1 MSGGDFCSA
10 LPERLF
16 EMTNSVMTGCEVN
29 AIAAAILYREARL
42 LDHGEWSEWVAMYR
56 EDAVYWVPAWLDEY
70 QTTSDPATQVSLVYH
85 DQRRGLE
92 ERIARIESRK
102 SITALPLPRTV
113 HQVSNPEAEETE
125 PGQIFCHSG
134 FSVHVY
140 DPRVAKEHVRHGR
153 YQHTLIRE
161 SEGWKIARKV
171 ITLVNDC
178 VPTLLDFY
186 SI

>member
-1 MSGGDFCSA
+1 MLQTVTSDTDVD
-10 LPERLF
+10 R
-16 EMTNSVMTGCEVN
+16 
-29 AIAAAILYREARL
+29 IAAATIFREARL
-42 LDHGEWSEWVAMYR
+42 LDQAEWSDWVAMYR

-70 QTTSDPATQVSLVYH
+70 ETTTDPATQVSLLYH
-85 DQRRGLE
+85 ETRRGLE

-113 HQVSNPEAEETE
+113 HQISNLEAAETA
-125 PGQIFCHSG
+125 PGEITCHSV

-153 YQHTLIRE
+153 YQHLLTRD
-161 SEGWKIARKV
+161 GDRWMIARKV
-171 ITLVNDC
+171 ITLVNDR
-178 VPTLLDFY
+178 VPTVLDFY

>member
-1 MSGGDFCSA
+1 MA
-10 LPERLF
+10 T
-16 EMTNSVMTGCEVN
+16 TNGFDAGAV
-29 AIAAAILYREARL
+29 AAATLYREARL
-42 LDHGEWSEWVAMYR
+42 LDRGEWTDWVAMYR

-70 QTTSDPATQVSLVYH
+70 ETTNDPNTQCSLLYH
-85 DQRRGLE
+85 DARRGLE

-113 HQVSNPEAEETE
+113 HQITNVEATEAE
-125 PGQIFCHSG
+125 PGRITCDSV

-140 DPRVAKEHVRHGR
+140 DPRVAKGHVHYGR
-153 YQHTLIRE
+153 YQHILTRDGE
-161 SEGWKIARKV
+161 DWKIARKV
-171 ITLVNDC
+171 ITLVNDR

>member
-1 MSGGDFCSA
+1 MASA
-10 LPERLF
+10 
-16 EMTNSVMTGCEVN
+16 VMTGCEVN
-29 AIAAAILYREARL
+29 EVAAAILYREARL
-42 LDHGEWSEWVAMYR
+42 LDLGEWSEWVAMYR

-70 QTTSDPATQVSLVYH
+70 QTTIDPATQVSLLYH
-85 DQRRGLE
+85 DRRRGLE

-113 HQVSNPEAEETE
+113 HQVSNLEAEETE
-125 PGQIFCHSG
+125 PGQIVCHSV

-161 SEGWKIARKV
+161 GEGWKIARKV

>member
-1 MSGGDFCSA
+1 MAHG
-10 LPERLF
+10 LMLQET
-16 EMTNSVMTGCEVN
+16 TNDAGAV
-29 AIAAAILYREARL
+29 AAAVIFREARL
-42 LDHGEWSEWVAMYR
+42 LDSGEWADWVAMYR

-70 QTTSDPATQVSLVYH
+70 ETTNDPNTQVSLLYH
-85 DQRRGLE
+85 DARRGLE

-113 HQVSNPEAEETE
+113 HQISNLEASETE
-125 PGQIFCHSG
+125 PGRINCHSV

-140 DPRVAKEHVRHGR
+140 DPRVAKGHVHHGR
-153 YQHTLIRE
+153 YQHTLARE
-161 SEGWKIARKV
+161 GEAWKIARKV
-171 ITLVNDC
+171 ITLVNDR